1 MTVSKTDPI
10 LIVGA
15 GTFGLSTALHLSNA
29 GYSNI
34 TVLDKGSEI
43 PSEYSA
49 ANDVNKILRAEYED
63 DFYTA
68 LTVVG
73 WTRRTCVRQQHANI
87 CRFLFALA

>member
-1 MTVSKTDPI
+1 MTVSKTSPI

-63 DFYTA
+63 DFYTE

-73 WTRRTCVRQQHANI
+73 PTK
-87 CRFLFALA
+87 